1 MLLLSHYQNQG
12 NWMRRLPA
20 EWEKQDGVLMA
31 WPHALTDWEPLLDGV
46 IPVYLEIIKAII
58 PYEKVVLVGPDKK
71 AIEETLSRHGL
82 SSNIIISEIP
92 NNDTWARDFGPIG
105 VYERAR
111 TLMLDF
117 GFNGWGLKFPSNHD
131 NQISKQLFNAGI
143 LKDSLL
149 TPGLILEGGSI
160 ESDGEGT
167 LLTTSECL
175 LNPNR
180 NPHLSQEQI
189 EEQLKNWLGVRKV
202 LWLDHGYLAG
212 DDTDSHIDTLARLCP
227 DQQILYVTCPDERDE
242 HYVALKAM
250 EAQLRTFTDHKGRP
264 FKLVGLP
271 WPSACFAEDGE
282 RLPATYAN
290 FLILNEAVLVPTYG
304 VPEDEAALKIFEGA
318 FPARKI
324 IGIGCR
330 VLIEQHGS
338 LHCITMQLPQ
348 GALA

>member
-1 MLLLSHYQNQG
+1 
-12 NWMRRLPA
+12 MRRLPA
-20 EWEKQDGVLMA
+20 EWEKQAGVLMA
-31 WPHALTDWEPLLDGV
+31 WPHPGTDWEPWLEMV
-46 IPVYLEIIKAII
+46 IPVYLEIIKAIV

-82 SSNIIISEIP
+82 SENIIVSEIL

-105 VYERAR
+105 VYEGDEV
-111 TLMLDF
+111 LLLDF

-131 NQISKQLFNAGI
+131 NQITQHLVKKQVM
-143 LKDSLL
+143 KDTLL
-149 TPGLILEGGSI
+149 IPGLILEGGSI
-160 ESDGEGT
+160 ESDGQGT
-167 LLTTSECL
+167 LLTTTECL

-180 NPHLSQEQI
+180 NPHLSKEQI
-189 EEQLKNWLGVRKV
+189 EEQLERWLGARKV

-227 DQQILYVTCPDERDE
+227 GQQILYVTCSDEKDE
-242 HYVALKAM
+242 HYPALKAL
-250 EAQLRTFTDHKGRP
+250 EEQLATFTDQEGKP

-290 FLILNEAVLVPTYG
+290 FLFINEAVLVPTYG
-304 VPEDEAALKIFEGA
+304 VPEDEAALKIFEEA

-324 IGIGCR
+324 IAINCR

-338 LHCITMQLPQ
+338 LHCITMQLPE